1 MVKMTILPKAITDS
15 VQFQSNSPPHSS
27 QKWGEKTTLK
37 CIWNKKK
44 KEETKKCIWNH
55 KKSWIAKTI
64 WSKKNNPGGIAISD
78 LKIYYKAIG
87 KQNQAKKSWYQHK

>member
-44 KEETKKCIWNH
+44 KRRNKKMYMEPQEILDSQNNLEQ
-55 KKSWIAKTI
+55 KEQSWRDCHFR
-64 WSKKNNPGGIAISD
+64 P
-78 LKIYYKAIG
+78 
-87 KQNQAKKSWYQHK
+87 